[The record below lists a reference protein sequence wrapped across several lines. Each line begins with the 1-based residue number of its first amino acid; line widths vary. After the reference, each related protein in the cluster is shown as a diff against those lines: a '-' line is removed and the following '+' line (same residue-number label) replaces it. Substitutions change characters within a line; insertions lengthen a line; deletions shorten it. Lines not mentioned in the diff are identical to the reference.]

1 MKKLVELGKDYSIK
15 LKSQVTSFLSP
26 DYIYIPLK
34 NNKVNL
40 KLNDKINKG
49 SIIFNNVYSP
59 ISGDIVGVK
68 ECTLYNGKKDKCIVI
83 HNDFKEKQNT
93 RIAIRKKIT
102 NLTKEE
108 IVSSLFNDKFKDIFN
123 NLSIKKLIISGI
135 DDEPYI
141 ANQIFIQKENTKIIL
156 EMIDALLTV
165 FLGSE
170 AIIALKNT
178 DGENIESYNNYLGT
192 YKNISLKLVDD
203 LYLIGKE
210 EFLIDYL
217 HIKEDYLYL
226 TASDI
231 YELYSYIKK
240 RKPLVEKYIT
250 ITGNAISNPKVFN
263 VKLGTKVIDLL
274 LSNYDASILEN
285 DLYVNGLMQG
295 DNIDVKDLIITEEF
309 EGIVI
314 MKKKEKQEYSCI
326 KCGKCINICP
336 ISSNPMLAYKDKK
349 NVPCLNCGLCTYICP
364 SYINLRKY
372 LREYSKS
379 K

>member
-1 MKKLVELGKDYSIK
+1 MKKLVELDKDYSIK

-59 ISGDIVGVK
+59 VSGDIVGVK
-68 ECTLYNGKKDKCIVI
+68 ECTLYNDKKDKCIVI

-250 ITGNAISNPKVFN
+250 ITGNAISNPQVLN

-295 DNIDVKDLIITEEF
+295 DNMDVKDLIITEEF

-372 LREYSKS
+372 LRCYSKN

>member
-1 MKKLVELGKDYSIK
+1 
-15 LKSQVTSFLSP
+15 
-26 DYIYIPLK
+26 
-34 NNKVNL
+34 
-40 KLNDKINKG
+40 
-49 SIIFNNVYSP
+49 
-59 ISGDIVGVK
+59 
-68 ECTLYNGKKDKCIVI
+68 
-83 HNDFKEKQNT
+83 
-93 RIAIRKKIT
+93 
-102 NLTKEE
+102 
-108 IVSSLFNDKFKDIFN
+108 
-123 NLSIKKLIISGI
+123 
-135 DDEPYI
+135 
-141 ANQIFIQKENTKIIL
+141 
-156 EMIDALLTV
+156 MIDALLTV

-250 ITGNAISNPKVFN
+250 ITGNAISNPQVFN

-274 LSNYDASILEN
+274 LSNYESTILEN

-295 DNIDVKDLIITEEF
+295 DNMDVKDLIITEEF